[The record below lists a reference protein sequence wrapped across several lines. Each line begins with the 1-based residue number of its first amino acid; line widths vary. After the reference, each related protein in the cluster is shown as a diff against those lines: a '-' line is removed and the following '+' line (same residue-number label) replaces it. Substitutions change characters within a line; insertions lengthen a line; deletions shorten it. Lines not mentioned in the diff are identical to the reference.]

1 MGFSTAKSKSNRK
14 KIVNVKNNSTANI
27 KPLNTLLLP
36 PYLSFFRSI
45 MTTNKMVAFTR
56 SFILFIALLFAGTQL
71 HAQQVADKIIVI
83 VGKNRIILNSELE
96 KQMAAAKAEDPTM
109 HDSMKCQILERMV
122 LSKFLL
128 EQADRDSVYVT
139 DDDVEGQLD
148 NNIRYFTRQY
158 GSKENMEKA
167 LGKTIYQIKDEY
179 REVYREQLL
188 AQKMQGQL
196 MQNVKIT
203 PAEVKEFFDNIVRS
217 DSSALIPIPATVE
230 LGQIVIDPP
239 VSEELDKDAKDKI
252 TDIRKRIVEGG
263 ESFESLA
270 GIYSNDPG
278 SRDDGGSLGLIGRG
292 DLVPAF
298 SAAAFKLKDGEIS
311 PIVKTQFGYHIIQ
324 MIKRQGD
331 QAQLRHILIHPAI
344 TSGDIKK
351 ALNKLDSVR
360 SELIS
365 GKTTFQLAVGKYS
378 TDENSKRTGGM
389 IAEPNTGAT
398 QIELDKLDPA
408 MLLMLDSL
416 QAGSYSQPQVFN
428 NEKGEKSCRIVYVK
442 SRIAPHQVN
451 LKEDYSKIQELALQQ
466 KKMLQVEK
474 WVEQKVPTYYLNID
488 PEYRSCGNLNKWY
501 NMSAAAANK

>member
-1 MGFSTAKSKSNRK
+1 MTNNK
-14 KIVNVKNNSTANI
+14 K
-27 KPLNTLLLP
+27 
-36 PYLSFFRSI
+36 
-45 MTTNKMVAFTR
+45 VAFTA
-56 SFILFIALLFAGTQL
+56 SFIFLITLLIAGTRV
-71 HAQQVADKIIVI
+71 HAQQVADKILVV

-96 KQMAAAKAEDPTM
+96 KQVIEMRKEDPSFN
-109 HDSMKCQILERMV
+109 DSAKCQLIERMV

-128 EQADRDSVYVT
+128 EQADRDSVFVT
-139 DDDVEGQLD
+139 EEEVEGMLD
-148 NNIRYFTRQY
+148 NNIRYYTRAY
-158 GSKENMEKA
+158 GSKEAMEKA

-196 MQNVKIT
+196 IQNVKIT
-203 PAEVKEFFDNIVRS
+203 PAETKEFFENIVRT
-217 DSSALIPIPATVE
+217 DSTALIPIPATVE

-239 VSEELDKDAKDKI
+239 VSAELDQEAKNKI
-252 TDIRKRIVEGG
+252 ADIRKRIVEGG
-263 ESFESLA
+263 ESFETLA

-278 SRDDGGSLGLIGRG
+278 SRDEGGSLGLIGRG

-324 MIKRQGD
+324 MVKRQGD
-331 QAQLRHILIHPAI
+331 QAVLRHILIHPAI
-344 TSGDIKK
+344 TSYDIKQ

-360 SELIS
+360 AELVS

-389 IAEPNTGAT
+389 IAEPNTGQT
-398 QIELDKLDPA
+398 QIELDKLDAA
-408 MLLMLDSL
+408 MIMMLDSMK
-416 QAGSYSQPQVFN
+416 AGDFSQPQVFT

-442 SRIAPHQVN
+442 SRVAPHQVN
-451 LKEDYSKIQELALQQ
+451 LKDDYAKIQELALQQ
-466 KKMLQVEK
+466 KRMMQVEK

-488 PEYRSCGNLNKWY
+488 PEYRNCGNLKKWY
-501 NMSAAAANK
+501 ELSNAAASK